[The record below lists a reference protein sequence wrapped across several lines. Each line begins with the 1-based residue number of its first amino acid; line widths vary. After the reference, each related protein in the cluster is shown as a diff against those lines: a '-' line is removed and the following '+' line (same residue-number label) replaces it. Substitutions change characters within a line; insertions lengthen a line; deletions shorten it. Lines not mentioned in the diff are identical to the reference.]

1 MSSLLAGGVQRH
13 GLRNMRER
21 SSASAPSSGGTRAD
35 HRVRADP
42 EFGRDPALITEAGCR
57 RIEWVCL
64 AWSWHLTLEFEA
76 GGGLVPDRKLADG
89 LAAGRRRDRGRAAG
103 RRRDREGRRT
113 TPRSGRTP
121 DDATIRAGGR
131 ADRGRA
137 GVLTGAI
144 VLIGAVG
151 PGVLIGRA
159 PMSRGGAGLRAAE
172 ARCPSRRPH
181 DDRGRQPLVS
191 GPVFP
196 HVTALIPYTIV
207 VDLRT
212 GGNWERTG
220 VVPDVPQPEGG
231 ALAAV
236 VALLRR

>member
-89 LAAGRRRDRGRAAG
+89 LAAGRRRDRGLAAG
-103 RRRDREGRRT
+103 RRRDRGLAAGRRRDRDGRRT
-113 TPRSGRTP
+113 TPRSGRV
-121 DDATIRAGGR
+121 DALIGGGR
-131 ADRGRA
+131 A
-137 GVLTGAI
+137 
-144 VLIGAVG
+144 
-151 PGVLIGRA
+151 
-159 PMSRGGAGLRAAE
+159 
-172 ARCPSRRPH
+172 C
-181 DDRGRQPLVS
+181 
-191 GPVFP
+191 
-196 HVTALIPYTIV
+196 
-207 VDLRT
+207 
-212 GGNWERTG
+212 
-220 VVPDVPQPEGG
+220 
-231 ALAAV
+231 
-236 VALLRR
+236 